1 MSGVFSHSFRRKP
14 ARLASLCPAFAVLLL
29 FSAINSLCAEEP
41 DWVIAAEK
49 FTASGVPK
57 VYESFPEMIPR
68 LILARISAIRERMVL
83 PNEKEMRKLQEL
95 STARFKLIRERSALI
110 LERDQVVL
118 SSNDYLTK
126 RRLKSE
132 AKKKIALKDK
142 EIAAY
147 DKKIKVILDLQ
158 DSGKERKA
166 KGEFSAGTNAIAL
179 WKNGK
184 ELYTRP
190 ESLTLA
196 NALGKDKISALVS
209 GSVEDIAGYLYVT
222 VKIDTGIA
230 GMPYEEVSE
239 AASYDDVSLLVS
251 ILTVRLIPQIANRA
265 PVKLELSVEPAD
277 AQVYVDGKLVPPED
291 TNVTVFAGEHI
302 VSVSAPGYESATKK
316 ARFEGADAFNVKIA
330 LQEEKTVTVSF
341 DTGKTSASIF
351 LNTRYY
357 GQTPTDITLPLK
369 PVIGEAVIGDV
380 ETWFVLMPDETM
392 REGTHMMVKP
402 NKTETGQKIDRRRNA
417 FYWSLGALYLSLP
430 VSMLSYGVAQ
440 DKYKAYNDGRMP
452 QTDASVTEV
461 NNWIRVS
468 TISRGISLA
477 LGVNVIFQL
486 VRYIVAANDVIPEFA
501 QSESKK

>member
-1 MSGVFSHSFRRKP
+1 M
-14 ARLASLCPAFAVLLL
+14 LL
-29 FSAINSLCAEEP
+29 FSAIDSLYAAEPE
-41 DWVIAAEK
+41 WVIAAEK

-83 PNEKEMRKLQEL
+83 PNEKELRKLQEL
-95 STARFKLIRERSALI
+95 SSARLKLIRDRADLI

-126 RRLKSE
+126 RRTKSE
-132 AKKKIALKDK
+132 IKKKIAAKEK
-142 EIAAY
+142 EIAEY
-147 DKKIKVILDLQ
+147 DKKIQAILDLHEK
-158 DSGKERKA
+158 DNDKKA
-166 KGEFSAGTNAIAL
+166 KAEYGAGTNVISL

-190 ESLTLA
+190 DSLTLA
-196 NALGKDKISALVS
+196 NALGKDKISALVC
-209 GSVEDIAGYLYVT
+209 GTVEDIAGYLYVT

-239 AASYDDVSLLVS
+239 AASYDDVSMLVS
-251 ILTVRLIPQIANRA
+251 TLTVRLIPQIANRD
-265 PVKLELSVEPAD
+265 PVKLVLAVEPVA
-277 AQVYVDGKLVPPED
+277 AQVYVDGKLVPPDDNE
-291 TNVTVFAGEHI
+291 VTVFAGEHI

-330 LQEEKTVTVSF
+330 LQEEKTVTISF
-341 DTGKTSASIF
+341 DTLKTSATIF

-357 GQTPTDITLPLK
+357 GETPTEITLPLK
-369 PVIGEAVIGDV
+369 PVIGEAMNGDV
-380 ETWFVLMPDETM
+380 ETWFVLMPDKKM
-392 REGTHMMVKP
+392 SEGSHMTVKT
-402 NKTETGQKIDRRRNA
+402 NKTDTGKNIDRRRNA

-440 DKYKAYNDGRMP
+440 DKYNAYNDGRMP

-461 NNWIRVS
+461 NNWIKVS
-468 TISRGISLA
+468 TISRGVSLA
-477 LGVNVIFQL
+477 LGVNVIYQL

-501 QSESKK
+501 QSDSKK